1 MKDLSP
7 VLRLFWQERRRALIG
22 GAVLMALTLV
32 AGVALLGLSGWF
44 ITATAIAGLSSAA
57 LAFDIFLPGASIR
70 FLALG
75 RTFARYGERLVTHDA
90 TLRVLARL
98 RERLFR
104 GYATPAAAGA
114 LRLRPARLLFR
125 LTTEVDALDSLYLR
139 VLAPVAAAVAVAIL
153 LSLAL
158 WLVHPALAWPVMLL
172 LVPAG
177 VLLPWWVARAA
188 LRPNRRRA
196 LALEALRARVVDLA
210 QGQTDLVMAGRVHAQ
225 AQAVMA
231 ADAKLTEA
239 EDALNRL
246 DGCSGALLFL
256 AGQAALVV
264 TLLISATLV
273 EEQAISAAVAAF
285 ALLAAF
291 AGLEAFAPLRRGAL
305 ELGRALLAARRLGP
319 RLQAAAEAP
328 VEWPASAPGTALRLQ
343 GVTLRHDGAAEPVLR
358 DLNLHVAEGECVA
371 LVGESGAGKS
381 SILAL
386 ISGEMPLEAGQVSL
400 AAGNPRT
407 VWMSQHPALFQ
418 DSLRG
423 NLQLA
428 APEADDDE
436 LVAALDAAGFSP
448 VLAAMP
454 EGLDTRLG
462 EGGFGL
468 SSGQTRRLALARALL
483 RPAPLWLLDEPTE
496 GLDRDTAQA
505 LLNRLQPRLAGHGT
519 LIVTHLRREAAL
531 ADRILLL
538 RDGRVEGE
546 ARRGDPD
553 HSSLLEKL
561 RSD

>member
-1 MKDLSP
+1 MKDLAP
-7 VLRLFWQERRRALIG
+7 VLRLFWQERKRALIG
-22 GAVLMALTLV
+22 GAVLMTVTLV
-32 AGVALLGLSGWF
+32 AGIALLGLSGWF
-44 ITATAIAGLSSAA
+44 ITATAIAGLGSAA

-98 RERLFR
+98 REKLFR
-104 GYATPAAAGA
+104 GYALPEAAGA

-139 VLAPVAAAVAVAIL
+139 ALAPVASALVVALL

-158 WLVHPALAWPVMLL
+158 WLVDPGLAWPVILL

-210 QGQTDLVMAGRVHAQ
+210 QGQADLVMAGRIHAQ
-225 AQAVMA
+225 AEAVMS
-231 ADAKLTEA
+231 ADSRLAEA
-239 EDALNRL
+239 EDALNRI
-246 DGCSGALLFL
+246 DTRSGALLFL
-256 AGQAALVV
+256 AGQAALVAS
-264 TLLISATLV
+264 LLISAALV
-273 EEQAISAAVAAF
+273 ADGALPVAMAAF
-285 ALLAAF
+285 AMLAAF

-305 ELGRALLAARRLGP
+305 ELGRAWLAARRLGP
-319 RLQAAAEAP
+319 RLRAPAENAP
-328 VEWPASAPGTALRLQ
+328 SWRDAPEGTALRLT
-343 GVTLRHDGAAEPVLR
+343 GVTLRHPGAARPVLR
-358 DLNLHVAEGECVA
+358 GLDLHVAVGECVA

-381 SILAL
+381 SVLAM
-386 ISGEMPLEAGQVSL
+386 ISGELSPESGDVCL
-400 AAGNPRT
+400 APGMPRT

-423 NLQLA
+423 NLLLA
-428 APEADDDE
+428 APDASDDH
-436 LVAALDAAGFSP
+436 LHAALEAAGFGP
-448 VLAAMP
+448 VLSGMP

-496 GLDRDTAQA
+496 GLDHDTAQA
-505 LLNRLQPRLAGHGT
+505 LLTHLQSRLAGHSA

-538 RDGRVEGE
+538 RDGQVKAE

-553 HSSLLEKL
+553 HSVLLGKL